1 MIAIRTILVA
11 TDFSETSETAVVYGQ
26 TLAGQF
32 KATLH
37 VVHVVENI
45 ALRNITAEGFLAV
58 MPELQR
64 ELEEAAG
71 QQLEEV
77 LARLRTGGLSVQG
90 RIITSS
96 ATAEAIVTYARDLGI
111 DLIVI
116 GTHGQGGMARLLLG
130 SVAERVVRTA
140 PCPVLTVHH
149 PEREIMR
156 PDGAVA

>member
-1 MIAIRTILVA
+1 MIVIRNILVA

-26 TLAGQF
+26 TLAAQF
-32 KATLH
+32 KAALH

-58 MPELQR
+58 MPDLQR

-71 QQLEEV
+71 QQFEAV
-77 LARLRTGGLSVQG
+77 LARLRSGGLSVQG
-90 RIITSS
+90 RVITSS
-96 ATAEAIVTYARDLGI
+96 ATAEAIVTYARDFGV
-111 DLIVI
+111 DLIVV
-116 GTHGQGGMARLLLG
+116 GTHGQSGMSRLLLG

-149 PEREIMR
+149 PEREVMR
-156 PDGAVA
+156 PDGAAV